1 MTSNS
6 ALQQVKRLYQAQ
18 KAGHTGSLDPLATG
32 VLPLCFGEATKVSH
46 YLLNSDK
53 TYIAKCILG
62 SVTTTGDSDG
72 EIIANEPVPDL
83 NQQQIL
89 SLLSSFSGN
98 QQQTPPMY
106 SALKHNGRPLYEYA
120 RKGIV
125 IERKSRPITI
135 FEIKLIDYS
144 CTENFIEIEVHCS
157 KGTYIRTLCEDIGQA
172 IGCGAHISSLRRIQS
187 GPFSLQ
193 QSITLDELIS
203 LQENEVDYNHLD
215 KLLLPTDT
223 AIQQFPAINLDDEQ
237 YDLISH
243 GHSIQCDSSLV
254 SDSSS
259 DYRLYYNAK
268 LLALAVLNT
277 EGLLQPKRLLFL

>member
-1 MTSNS
+1 M
-6 ALQQVKRLYQAQ
+6 YQAQ

-46 YLLNSDK
+46 YLLDSDK

-72 EIIANEPVPDL
+72 EIIANEPVPNL
-83 NQQQIL
+83 NQEQIL
-89 SLLSSFSGN
+89 SLLSSFTGS

-120 RKGIV
+120 RKGI
-125 IERKSRPITI
+125 IIDRKSRPITI
-135 FEIKLIDYS
+135 FTIKLLDYS
-144 CTENFIEIEVHCS
+144 STDNFIEIQVHCS

-187 GPFSLQ
+187 GPFSLA
-193 QSITLDELIS
+193 QSITLDELNTLHDNVI
-203 LQENEVDYNHLD
+203 DDKTLD
-215 KLLLPTDT
+215 SLLLPTDT
-223 AIQQFPAINLDDEQ
+223 AIQNFPAIYIDDAQ
-237 YDLISH
+237 YDEISH
-243 GHSIQCDSSLV
+243 GHSIHCDATLL

-259 DYRLYYNAK
+259 DYRLYYNDK

-277 EGLLQPKRLLFL
+277 EGLLHPKRLLFL